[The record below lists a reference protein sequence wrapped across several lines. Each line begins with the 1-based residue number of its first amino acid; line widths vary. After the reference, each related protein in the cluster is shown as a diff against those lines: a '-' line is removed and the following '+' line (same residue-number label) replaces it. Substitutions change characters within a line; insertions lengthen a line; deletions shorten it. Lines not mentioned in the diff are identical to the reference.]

1 IELGKNHSVVRIP
14 ETQFFALLYRLTF
27 LHLEECTIRHV
38 IADQY
43 PAFLLVDDP
52 DLSGPTHHHMYS
64 LVLSVG
70 RFDDADAFKLDD
82 TGELRPDVRLHGDVR
97 CGTPYV
103 EGTQRKLGSGFT
115 DRLCRDNADRFA

>member
-1 IELGKNHSVVRIP
+1 
-14 ETQFFALLYRLTF
+14 
-27 LHLEECTIRHV
+27 
-38 IADQY
+38 
-43 PAFLLVDDP
+43 
-52 DLSGPTHHHMYS
+52 YS

-115 DRLCRDNADRFA
+115 DRLCRDNADRFAGLHHLARGKIPSVTLGASANLRLTGQQRTDFHFLDRSLFDLPGNLFRDLLVRIDD